1 MMVSFQR
8 KISESCYPISLL
20 RGKKGA
26 LAEKGNLNSDNY
38 TNMEALINWA
48 LQSKPSK
55 FRGKECTHKM
65 KVGIS
70 AILIV

>member
-1 MMVSFQR
+1 MTLTMMVSFQR

-48 LQSKPSK
+48 LQSKP
-55 FRGKECTHKM
+55 
-65 KVGIS
+65 
-70 AILIV
+70 